1 MSSATPFHQ
10 RAQKSASSTA
20 ARSSRAV
27 SSGGGSSVFWIKLKS
42 DDAKNTDG
50 LARAFSRVCK
60 IPLHINNL
68 VDVQHR
74 NPSCGRHVEVLSP
87 SRAVPNITAE
97 RRPRPDIRL
106 PELVAISYSRA
117 RKKFHPS
124 DASSSIKICHSFE
137 AYPIS
142 PPVVSDL
149 PAARRFDS
157 YPFILVNES
166 SMSTKLD
173 LSTLQSAICGSAAA
187 FRSRSTLQPAAGDG
201 TKVFPPTYDKA
212 AYATEDRRVQQPDGT
227 FVTTPCVLLD
237 SVQAQANRLE
247 DALQT
252 AIDAGRFAAVPIPVV
267 QVDFPNEGLLNAVG
281 KVTSLQAPHRIADA
295 ILRDSLLD
303 GKPFRKSE
311 IGEKLDHVSL
321 QNATPLYELCPTALI
336 FGIWDSTGPKGGL
349 GAKFQRAYVSEVI
362 GINAV
367 VGKKSGSRIDP
378 LQIRSAALVIKD
390 KDGGYTLAEN
400 PKQKGAVKPS
410 EINHGNIP
418 PTLSAGG
425 VTVDYAEQTA
435 VLSLPALRRLHFPLA
450 DGTRSYEIDTAGQAV
465 LAALALT
472 AAALAAE
479 AGFDLRSRCLLWPT
493 GPLTWELL
501 DKLGSDPTKLT
512 IDSNT
517 AIEILGDAVAA
528 AEALGLKWRKE
539 PLKLTP
545 SPQLVALLHRSQEL
559 AAVGAAETEE

>member
-1 MSSATPFHQ
+1 MSTSFD
-10 RAQKSASSTA
+10 
-20 ARSSRAV
+20 
-27 SSGGGSSVFWIKLKS
+27 IKL
-42 DDAKNTDG
+42 
-50 LARAFSRVCK
+50 
-60 IPLHINNL
+60 
-68 VDVQHR
+68 
-74 NPSCGRHVEVLSP
+74 
-87 SRAVPNITAE
+87 
-97 RRPRPDIRL
+97 
-106 PELVAISYSRA
+106 
-117 RKKFHPS
+117 
-124 DASSSIKICHSFE
+124 
-137 AYPIS
+137 
-142 PPVVSDL
+142 
-149 PAARRFDS
+149 
-157 YPFILVNES
+157 
-166 SMSTKLD
+166 
-173 LSTLQSAICGSAAA
+173 LQSAIGGTAAA

-227 FVTTPCVLLD
+227 FTTTPCVLLD

-252 AIDAGRFAAVPIPVV
+252 AIDAGRFEDTPIPVV

-321 QNATPLYELCPTALI
+321 QNATALYELCPTALV

-349 GAKFQRAYVSEVI
+349 GAKFQRAFVSEVV

-378 LQIRSAALVIKD
+378 LQIRSAALVVKSN
-390 KDGGYTLAEN
+390 DGSYALADS

-418 PTLSAGG
+418 PTLSEGG
-425 VTVDYAEQTA
+425 VTIDYAEQTA

-450 DGTRSYEIDTAGQAV
+450 DGKRSAEIDTAGQTV

-479 AGFDLRSRCLLWPT
+479 SGFDLRSRCLLWPT
-493 GPLTWELL
+493 GPLSWELL
-501 DKLGSDPTKLT
+501 ETPGAAPKQLT
-512 IDSNT
+512 IDSAT
-517 AIEILGDAVAA
+517 AIKVLAEALDA

-545 SPQLVALLHRSQEL
+545 APQLIALLRRSQEL
-559 AAVGAAETEE
+559 AATGAAETGD